1 MQPVLPTL
9 TPGDRRK
16 RSRRGILFAYWYYIA
31 ARTTMG
37 IVIAMTA
44 SGGQFGV
51 ARRLGVRTES
61 IAFRD
66 PRVIR
71 DRRGTLDRSVR
82 KRSACEEVLAR
93 DVWMID

>member
-1 MQPVLPTL
+1 
-9 TPGDRRK
+9 
-16 RSRRGILFAYWYYIA
+16 
-31 ARTTMG
+31 MG

-51 ARRLGVRTES
+51 ARRPGARTES
-61 IAFRD
+61 IAFRY

-71 DRRGTLDRSVR
+71 GRRGTIARSVR
-82 KRSACEEVLAR
+82 RRSACEEFLAR